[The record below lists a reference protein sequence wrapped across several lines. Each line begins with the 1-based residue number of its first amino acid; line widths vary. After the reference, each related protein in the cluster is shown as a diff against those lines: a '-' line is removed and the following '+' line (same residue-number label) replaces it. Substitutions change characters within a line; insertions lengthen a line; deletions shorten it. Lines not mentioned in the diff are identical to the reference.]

1 MNTAPALTHTEAHAR
16 AQHMRLLVLDVDGTM
31 TDGRINIGTEGE
43 LFKSFSVQDGF
54 GLRLLREAGV
64 KLAIVTG
71 RSSAIV
77 ARRAAEL
84 QIDLVLQASS
94 DKGAAL
100 AELLRQLDLRAA
112 QAAFMGDDWPDAIA
126 MRQSGL
132 AVAAADAVPE
142 IRAMA
147 HWVGTRPASGG
158 AVREFADWWLHATGR
173 WQEAL
178 GRYGLAR

>member
-1 MNTAPALTHTEAHAR
+1 MMNPAPHTHAEARER
-16 AQHMRLLVLDVDGTM
+16 AQHIRLLVLDVDGTM
-31 TDGRINIGTEGE
+31 TDGRINIGMDTE

-84 QIDLVLQASS
+84 QIDSVLQGSGN
-94 DKGAAL
+94 KGSAL
-100 AELLRQLDLRAA
+100 QAVLAQFELCTA

-126 MRQSGL
+126 MRQAGL

-142 IRAMA
+142 IRAIA
-147 HWVGTRPASGG
+147 HWVGTRSAGAG
-158 AVREFADWWLHATGR
+158 AVREFAEWWLRATGR
-173 WQEAL
+173 WHDAL
-178 GRYGLAR
+178 NRHGLAG